1 MAVGGTP
8 QFRGEPHSRDAGADA
23 QDFQPASTLAL
34 ACNGRHVAR
43 LRGPRAAPDAG
54 WRVPIGATRLSR
66 FARHQTSCLSSA
78 GYAALMG
85 DCTCPPV
92 TPPFDAAFSSGCPV
106 HGEMAKQLLAKAI
119 DEDKLIAEQPPGR
132 CELCGAVAETRPY
145 GPNGEDICFACGPGS
160 GDPAAVAAAERAMA
174 RRLG

>member
-1 MAVGGTP
+1 LHVPAGHAAVR
-8 QFRGEPHSRDAGADA
+8 RGLLVRLPRSRRAGA
-23 QDFQPASTLAL
+23 
-34 ACNGRHVAR
+34 R
-43 LRGPRAAPDAG
+43 
-54 WRVPIGATRLSR
+54 
-66 FARHQTSCLSSA
+66 
-78 GYAALMG
+78 
-85 DCTCPPV
+85 
-92 TPPFDAAFSSGCPV
+92 
-106 HGEMAKQLLAKAI
+106 LLAKAI